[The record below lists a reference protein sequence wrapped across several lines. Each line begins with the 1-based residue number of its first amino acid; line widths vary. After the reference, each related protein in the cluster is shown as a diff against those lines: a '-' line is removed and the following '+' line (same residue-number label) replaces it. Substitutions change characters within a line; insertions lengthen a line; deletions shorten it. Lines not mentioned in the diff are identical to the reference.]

1 MATEVFNQD
10 ARQGVLYT
18 DHDGR
23 SDMFSFVDHISRFS
37 GLAVAQLYLLAALVT
52 VYEVFMRYFLFRPTT
67 WAFEVV
73 MVACAA
79 AWVLS
84 AGYLTLKKRH
94 MAITVISD
102 IAGPEARWWLEL
114 VGYLVGALALLLLID
129 DAAVRAIQSILAME
143 RTGTSFNS
151 PQPMLTK
158 TVLAAGAFL
167 FLVQLLVN
175 LYRHF
180 DNPVAK
186 GAVLS
191 VMAFMLVWIAVTVFI
206 AFGADLSILITVQ
219 DGIGAFGNLFNPKEY
234 IDARSYDLGTI
245 CIVMVG
251 ALILLMLTGMPLG
264 IVTLIVPIIAAITFF
279 GPRGVFLVSSN
290 GFGLLN
296 QYSLVAVPMFV
307 LMASILERAG
317 VARDLFDA
325 MSIFAGNLRGGVAVQ
340 TVAVAVILA
349 AMSGVMGGEIIML
362 GLVALPQM
370 LRLGYDT
377 KIAVGV
383 IVAAGSLA
391 TLIPPSI
398 IIIVYGLSASV
409 PVSELFLAGA
419 VPGLMLASFYALYVF
434 IRCNLDHSLAPTA
447 AEIAQMSDEETRLG
461 TSQKIA
467 VLLCILLIFS
477 VMGTIYLGIASVTE
491 AAGVGV
497 IGAMTVAAA
506 RNKFNLTMLLQSLAS
521 TMNTVGTIIWVI
533 IGAVAFVGIFNLI
546 GGTEYVR
553 DIFANIGLPALGIIF
568 MMMLVLIILGTFMEW
583 IAIVFLTVP
592 VFAPV
597 IGDLAPALGLTQDEA
612 KIWFGIL
619 FVMNM
624 QIYFLSPPLGPAC
637 FWLKSVAPPQVT
649 LQTIYI
655 AVLPFIGL
663 QIVGLLLVMF
673 IPEIALFLP
682 KLLSN

>member
-1 MATEVFNQD
+1 MATEVFGRGD
-10 ARQGVLYT
+10 PRDRLAT
-18 DHDGR
+18 DRDGR
-23 SDMFSFVDHISRFS
+23 DDMFWFIDHISRFS
-37 GLAVAQLYLLAALVT
+37 GLAVAQFYLLAALVT
-52 VYEVFMRYFLFRPTT
+52 VYEVFMRYVLFRPTT

-73 MVACAA
+73 MISCAA

-84 AGYLTLKKRH
+84 AGYIALKKRH

-102 IAGPEARWWLEL
+102 IVGPDARWRLEL
-114 VGYLVGALALLLLID
+114 VGYIVGALALFLLID
-129 DAAVRAIQSILAME
+129 DAAVRAIQSILGME

-167 FLVQLLVN
+167 FLTQILVN

-180 DNPVAK
+180 DNRIAK
-186 GAVLS
+186 AAVLA
-191 VMAFMLVWIAVTVFI
+191 VMGFMMVRIALTVAI
-206 AFGADLSILITVQ
+206 AFGADMGVLTAVQ
-219 DGIGAFGNLFNPKEY
+219 DAIGGFGNLFNPNEY
-234 IDARSYDLGTI
+234 IDARSYDLGTV
-245 CIVMVG
+245 CLVMVA
-251 ALILLMLTGMPLG
+251 ALILLMLTGMSLG
-264 IVTLIVPIIAAITFF
+264 IVTLIVSIVAAITFF

-296 QYSLVAVPMFV
+296 QYALVAVPMFV

-325 MSIFAGNLRGGVAVQ
+325 MSIFAGNLRGGVGVQ
-340 TVAVAVILA
+340 TVAVAVVLA

-377 KIAVGV
+377 KLAVGV

-419 VPGLMLASFYALYVF
+419 VPGLMLALFYALYVL

-447 AEIAQMSDEETRLG
+447 AEIARTTGEETRLG
-461 TSQKIA
+461 TSQKVA
-467 VLLCILLIFS
+467 VALCVLLIFS
-477 VMGTIYLGIASVTE
+477 VMGTIYFGIASVTE

-497 IGAMTVAAA
+497 IGAMVVAAA
-506 RNKFNLTMLLQSLAS
+506 RNRFRLTMLLQSLAS

-553 DIFANIGLPALGIIF
+553 NIFANLGLPALGIIF
-568 MMMLVLIILGTFMEW
+568 MMMLVLVVLGTFMEW

-592 VFAPV
+592 VFAPI
-597 IGDLAPALGLTQDEA
+597 IGDLAPALGLTEDEA

-637 FWLKSVAPPQVT
+637 FWLKSVAPPHIS

-663 QIVGLLLVMF
+663 QIAGLLLVMF
-673 IPEIALFLP
+673 FPDIALFLP
-682 KLLSN
+682 DLLGN